1 VKSSKSQ
8 LSGALLELC
17 GALLDRSGTPDLVL
31 RVATELAKS
40 GDERGADAIRG
51 LVPTTSSGAIATPDK
66 ALAVV
71 PNFSGET
78 LTRSARVPVD
88 RETSAPLA
96 TVLLPKALPA
106 TSPILSPALTSA
118 VQSWIAEWGRAAEL
132 RTVGIEPA
140 HTCVL
145 FGDPG
150 TGKTDLALW
159 IAGQL
164 GLPVILARLDGL
176 MSSFLGTT
184 SRNIGNLFAFAN
196 RHRAI
201 LVLDEFDAI
210 AKLRDDPNEV
220 GEIKRVVNTLL
231 QNLDE
236 RADKGLT
243 IGITNHPQLLDPAV
257 WRRFEL
263 QIQLPKPD
271 LQTRAS
277 IAERYAQPLRFTRGQ
292 LKLVASILEGA
303 SGAEILDVVRS
314 LKKSWILEGSNV
326 CFANRLQNVIS
337 THAARV
343 PAHVVA
349 TVNAP
354 MRDFACMLHERYA
367 FTLIEL
373 SEVFGVNR
381 TTISRWVS

>member
-1 VKSSKSQ
+1 
-8 LSGALLELC
+8 
-17 GALLDRSGTPDLVL
+17 
-31 RVATELAKS
+31 
-40 GDERGADAIRG
+40 
-51 LVPTTSSGAIATPDK
+51 
-66 ALAVV
+66 
-71 PNFSGET
+71 
-78 LTRSARVPVD
+78 
-88 RETSAPLA
+88 
-96 TVLLPKALPA
+96 
-106 TSPILSPALTSA
+106 
-118 VQSWIAEWGRAAEL
+118 
-132 RTVGIEPA
+132 
-140 HTCVL
+140 
-145 FGDPG
+145 
-150 TGKTDLALW
+150 
-159 IAGQL
+159 
-164 GLPVILARLDGL
+164 

-201 LVLDEFDAI
+201 LVLDRFDAI

-326 CFANRLQNVIS
+326 CLRIGYKCYIHSRSQSASSCGGDGQRPCAIS
-337 THAARV
+337 S
-343 PAHVVA
+343 
-349 TVNAP
+349 
-354 MRDFACMLHERYA
+354 MLHERYA
-367 FTLIEL
+367 FTL
-373 SEVFGVNR
+373 
-381 TTISRWVS
+381 